1 MVYVAPI
8 KPLLPA
14 GEQRVVFKNITW
26 QGYQQLLEV
35 LGDRR
40 TARITFDRGLL
51 EITMPLEENE
61 FSGRLIERLIIIL
74 VVELGLT
81 VKTMGSTTL
90 NRADLDRGV
99 EPDNAY
105 YIKNQPLVAGRKTNL
120 ALDPP
125 PDLVVEIDITH
136 TDINKTALYASMGVP
151 EFWRYNGQEWHIYH
165 LQDNAYLEVLV
176 SPTFPM
182 LSKDKFYEFL
192 TIAQTNEVKA
202 GVDLRYWIRILF
214 KKIDNSEYALM
225 INLDW
230 LPLPNGLEYLQQS
243 DY

>member
-8 KPLLPA
+8 KSLLPV

-26 QGYQQLLEV
+26 QGYQKLLGV

-51 EITMPLEENE
+51 EITMPLEEHE

-90 NRADLDRGV
+90 KRADLDRGA

-105 YIKNQPLVAGRKTNL
+105 YIKNQPLVAGRKADL
-120 ALDPP
+120 ATDPP
-125 PDLVVEIDITH
+125 PDLVVEVDITH
-136 TDINKTALYASMGVP
+136 TDINKTALYASMGIP
-151 EFWRYNGQEWHIYH
+151 ELWRYDGQEWHIYH
-165 LQDNAYLEVLV
+165 LQENTYLEVLV

-182 LSKDKFYEFL
+182 LSKDRFYEFL

-202 GVDLRYWIRILF
+202 EVDLRYWIR
-214 KKIDNSEYALM
+214 NTMRE
-225 INLDW
+225 N
-230 LPLPNGLEYLQQS
+230 
-243 DY
+243 

>member
-8 KPLLPA
+8 KPLLPV

-26 QGYQQLLEV
+26 QGYQQLLAV
-35 LGDRR
+35 FGDRR
-40 TARITFDRGLL
+40 AAHVTFDRGLL
-51 EITMPLEENE
+51 EITMPLEEHE

-90 NRADLDRGV
+90 SRADLDRGA

-105 YIKNQPLVAGRKTNL
+105 YIKNQPLVAGRKANL
-120 ALDPP
+120 ATDPP
-125 PDLVVEIDITH
+125 PDLVVEVDITH
-136 TDINKTALYASMGVP
+136 TDINKTALYASMGIP

-165 LQDNAYLEVLV
+165 LQENTYLEVLV

-192 TIAQTNEVKA
+192 AIAQTNEVKA
-202 GVDLRYWIRILF
+202 EVDLRYWIRIF
-214 KKIDNSEYALM
+214 IQAS
-225 INLDW
+225 
-230 LPLPNGLEYLQQS
+230 GQ
-243 DY
+243 

>member
-1 MVYVAPI
+1 MVYAAPI
-8 KPLLPA
+8 KPLLPV

-26 QGYQQLLEV
+26 QGYEQLLEI

-40 TARITFDRGLL
+40 AARITFDRGLL
-51 EITMPLEENE
+51 EITMPLEEHE

-90 NRADLDRGV
+90 KRADLDRGA

-105 YIKNQPLVAGRKTNL
+105 YIKNQPLVAGRQANL
-120 ALDPP
+120 ATDPP
-125 PDLVVEIDITH
+125 PDLVVEVDITH
-136 TDINKTALYASMGVP
+136 TDINKAALYASMGIP
-151 EFWRYNGQEWHIYH
+151 ELWQYNGQEWHIYQ
-165 LQDNAYLEVLV
+165 LQENTYLEVFV

-192 TIAQTNEVKA
+192 AIAQTNEVKA
-202 GVDLRYWIRILF
+202 EVDLRYWIRDLIQ
-214 KKIDNSEYALM
+214 E
-225 INLDW
+225 NLR
-230 LPLPNGLEYLQQS
+230 
-243 DY
+243 